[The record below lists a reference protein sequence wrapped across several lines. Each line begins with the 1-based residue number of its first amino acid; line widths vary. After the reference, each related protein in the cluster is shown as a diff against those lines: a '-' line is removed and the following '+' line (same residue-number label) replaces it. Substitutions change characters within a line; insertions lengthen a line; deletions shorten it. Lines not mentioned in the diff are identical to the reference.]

1 MENYETLLATVALM
15 MGASWA
21 SGINLY
27 AVLLVLGL
35 GGSTGHIDLPAELSV
50 LQEPLVIGAAG
61 IMYFIEFFMDKIP
74 GMDSVWDSIHT
85 FVRIPAGAML
95 AAGAVGDVTPALEIA
110 AGILGGGMAATSH
123 ATKAGTRLLINTS
136 PEPVTNWSASI
147 MEDFLVLTGMW
158 AALKH
163 PEIFLIFFV
172 LFMGFAIWSLPKL
185 WYLIKTL
192 LSKIAK
198 FLSFTKEQAEA
209 TNWLNSMNSSM
220 ESQHQDQIP
229 ALERLQQLRDK
240 GVLTAQEFEEQKSIL
255 LKKNNM
261 EAS

>member
-27 AVLLVLGL
+27 AALLVLGW
-35 GGSTGHIDLPAELSV
+35 GGASGHIVLPDELSV
-50 LQEPLVIGAAG
+50 LQDPLVIAAAG

-85 FVRIPAGAML
+85 FIRIPAGAML

-110 AGILGGGMAATSH
+110 AGILGGGVAATTH

-136 PEPVTNWSASI
+136 PEPVTNWSASLTG
-147 MEDFLVLTGMW
+147 DFLVFSGLWT
-158 AALKH
+158 ALKH
-163 PEIFLIFFV
+163 PEVFLI
-172 LFMGFAIWSLPKL
+172 LFILFLGAAVWLLPKL
-185 WYLIKTL
+185 WRFIKIIL
-192 LSKIAK
+192 FRIGK
-198 FLSFTKEQAEA
+198 FLGVVQAQPALSNGHTTSAVEA
-209 TNWLNSMNSSM
+209 LENPQVT
-220 ESQHQDQIP
+220 

-240 GVLTAQEFEEQKSIL
+240 GTLTEQEFEQQKDKI
-255 LKKNNM
+255 LKKNV
-261 EAS
+261 

>member
-1 MENYETLLATVALM
+1 MENYETLLATIALM

-35 GGSTGHIDLPAELSV
+35 GGSTGHINLPVELSV

-74 GMDSVWDSIHT
+74 GMDSAWDSIHT

-95 AAGAVGDVTPALEIA
+95 AAGTVGDVTPALEIA
-110 AGILGGGMAATSH
+110 AGILGAGVAATSH
-123 ATKAGTRLLINTS
+123 ATKTGTRLLINTS

-147 MEDFLVLTGMW
+147 AEDFLVLTGMW

-163 PEIFLIFFV
+163 PEIFLILFV
-172 LFMGFAIWSLPKL
+172 VFVGIVVWSLPKL
-185 WYLIKTL
+185 WRLIRVL
-192 LSKIAK
+192 ISKIAK
-198 FLSFTKEQAEA
+198 FSGFTNEQAVA
-209 TNWLNSMNSSM
+209 SNDPKSIAPSM
-220 ESQHQDQIP
+220 ESQSHKQIM
-229 ALERLQQLRDK
+229 ALERLQQLRDS
-240 GVLTAQEFEEQKSIL
+240 GALTEQEFEQQKSTIVR
-255 LKKNNM
+255 KNN
-261 EAS
+261 

>member
-1 MENYETLLATVALM
+1 MENYETLLATIALM

-35 GGSTGHIDLPAELSV
+35 GGSTGHIDLPTELSV

-110 AGILGGGMAATSH
+110 AGILGAGVAATSH

-147 MEDFLVLTGMW
+147 MEDFLVLAGMW
-158 AALKH
+158 AALKQ
-163 PEIFLIFFV
+163 PEIFLILFV
-172 LFMGFAIWSLPKL
+172 VFMGIAIWSLPKL
-185 WYLIKTL
+185 WFLIRIL

-198 FLSFTKEQAEA
+198 FLGFTYGQAA
-209 TNWLNSMNSSM
+209 ASNVSDSITTAMQFQPHDPIM
-220 ESQHQDQIP
+220 

-240 GVLTAQEFEEQKSIL
+240 GVLTEQEFEQQKKIIL
-255 LKKNNM
+255 NKKN
-261 EAS
+261 